1 MNEIYVEQIDTYP
14 EEITEYIKKY
24 SCSLQK
30 YIHQGIPQDDFS
42 VRCAL
47 ENKYFWSDDIIQQLY
62 KEFWNIAVKYFWV
75 GYHVTRI
82 QSNDEIL
89 QGGLIRLEFD
99 SYCSRLTK
107 VLKYNGIGEKEINY
121 AIARVKK
128 MYDGY
133 LGERKERV
141 CFFAPGSLLYK
152 GNFDYMAKN
161 YGGEIAERSF
171 ENHEGMENVWKV
183 LANTGTPAMVKFRF
197 RLNDLYEFQHDD
209 VFMEILRF
217 LTSKMYIGYDYSV
230 GIGQHIKKSIP
241 PEDILEIKKIEIR
254 EYD

>member
-1 MNEIYVEQIDTYP
+1 MDEIYVEQIGTYP
-14 EEITEYIKKY
+14 EEIIRCIKKY
-24 SCSLQK
+24 SYSLQK
-30 YIHQGIPQDDFS
+30 YIHQGIPRDDFS

-47 ENKYFWSDDIIQQLY
+47 KSEYFWSCSIIQQLY
-62 KEFWNIAVKYFWV
+62 KEFWNMAAKYFWV
-75 GYHVTRI
+75 GYHITRI

-99 SYCSRLTK
+99 SYCSRLNK
-107 VLKYNGIGEKEINY
+107 ILKDNGIGESEINY
-121 AIARVKK
+121 AIARIKK

-141 CFFAPGSLLYK
+141 CFFAPESLLYK

-183 LANTGTPAMVKFRF
+183 LTKTGTPIMVKFRF
-197 RLNDLYEFQHDD
+197 RLNDLYEFQYDD
-209 VFMEILRF
+209 VFMDILRF
-217 LTSKMYIGYDYSV
+217 LTSKMFIGYDYSV

-241 PEDILEIKKIEIR
+241 LEDILEIKKIEIR
-254 EYD
+254 EYE